1 MRAIS
6 ELAYL
11 EKVLNAE
18 SWSATGGSWNN
29 ALERAFAELHGVRY
43 AIAMNSGTA
52 TLHAALVALDVG
64 PGDEVISPALTVIM
78 DAAATIHAGATP
90 VFADVDPY
98 TFNIDPE
105 DVQRKITPRT
115 KAIIAVSLY
124 GLPPDYDALQFGIPI
139 IEDNAQCLLSTYKGR
154 IAGSIGAMASYS
166 FETSKHI
173 SCGEGGILITDD
185 EGLAVRARKLAGHGV
200 KNLQAEEGRVRLDRD
215 VFQNPHYKR
224 HDTIGYNYR
233 LSEFGAAVA
242 IAQLEKVSELLDA
255 RITSAN
261 LFLEAMAG
269 CDYLIPQFIPEGY
282 SHTYY
287 TLGVLYLGADAI
299 GVSWEDFRRA
309 YIENG
314 GDGIYGA
321 WSVPYQEPALSHLSC
336 EPCSIAESIQPRLM
350 QFKTNYK
357 DMDLAAMKAAALEK
371 TIKGFR

>member
-1 MRAIS
+1 MQSIS

-29 ALERAFAELHGVRY
+29 ALERAFAELHGVKY

-78 DAAATIHAGATP
+78 DAAATVHAGATP

-98 TFNIDPE
+98 TFNLDPE

-173 SCGEGGILITDD
+173 SCGEGGILITDN
-185 EGLAVRARKLAGHGV
+185 EALAVRARKLAGHGF

-233 LSEFGAAVA
+233 LSEFCAAVA
-242 IAQLEKVSELLDA
+242 MAQLENVSELLDA

-269 CDYLIPQFIPEGY
+269 CYYLIPQFIPEGY
-282 SHTYY
+282 SHSYY
-287 TLGVLYLGADAI
+287 TLGVLYHGADAI

-309 YIENG
+309 YIDNG

-321 WSVPYQEPALSHLSC
+321 WSVPYQEPALSHLVC
-336 EPCSIAESIQPRLM
+336 EPCPNAESIQPRLM

-357 DMDLAAMKAAALEK
+357 DMDLASMKADALAK
-371 TIKGFR
+371 TIEGFR

>member
-185 EGLAVRARKLAGHGV
+185 EGLAVRARKLAGHGF